1 MLEKEIHAVL
11 ACLQVPS
18 SRIAGIDVTA
28 GRVMLA
34 LTADS
39 GEAKALEPLCRSI
52 EVELLKLDGITK
64 AQVVLT
70 AERPPAPSRPAPSR
84 PAQKPVAPEVTA
96 IVAVASGKG
105 GVGKSTVAA
114 NLAVAAAMN
123 GLRVGLCDIDIFG
136 PSVPILMGSNA
147 GPPPLDDEKR
157 MIPPLAHGIKL
168 MSIGFLVDSK
178 EAMVWRGPMV
188 HSAINQMLRE
198 VAWGPLDLLVLDM
211 PPGTG
216 DAQLTIAQLGR
227 LAGAIIVS
235 TPQDLA
241 LADARRAV
249 TMFGKVNVPILGL
262 VENMSVYCCP
272 NCGHTAEIFG
282 HGGAVREAEKMGVP
296 LLGQIPLD
304 LRVRELGDSGTPI
317 TLALPDSAEAKIFRD
332 MAAAVSGMLKLPTT
346 A

>member
-1 MLEKEIHAVL
+1 MVEKEVRAVL
-11 ACLQVPS
+11 ARLQIPA
-18 SRIAGIDVTA
+18 SRIAGVDVTA
-28 GRVMLA
+28 ERVMLA
-34 LTADS
+34 LTADA

-52 EVELLKLDGITK
+52 EAELLKLAGVSK

-70 AERPPAPSRPAPSR
+70 AERPPAPSRPV
-84 PAQKPVAPEVTA
+84 QKPVAPEVTA

-114 NLAVAAAMN
+114 NLAVAAALN

-317 TLALPDSAEAKIFRD
+317 TLALPDSAEAKIFRA
-332 MAAAVSGMLKLPTT
+332 MAAAVSGMLKLPT
-346 A
+346 AA

>member
-1 MLEKEIHAVL
+1 MLEKEIRGVL
-11 ACLQVPS
+11 SRMQVPP

-28 GRVMLA
+28 ERVMLA
-34 LTADS
+34 LTADA

-52 EVELLKLDGITK
+52 EAELLKLDGISK

-70 AERPPAPSRPAPSR
+70 AEHKPAPSRPV
-84 PAQKPVAPEVTA
+84 QKPVAPEVTA

-114 NLAVAAAMN
+114 NLAVAAALN

-147 GPPPLDDEKR
+147 GPPSLDDEKR

-227 LAGAIIVS
+227 LAGAVIVS
-235 TPQDLA
+235 TPQDMA

-332 MAAAVSGMLKLPTT
+332 MAAAVSGMLKLPT
-346 A
+346 AA

>member
-1 MLEKEIHAVL
+1 MVEKEVRAVL
-11 ACLQVPS
+11 ARLQIPD
-18 SRIAGIDVTA
+18 SRIAGVDVTA

-34 LTADS
+34 LTADA

-52 EVELLKLDGITK
+52 EAELLKLAGVSK

-70 AERPPAPSRPAPSR
+70 AERPPAPSRPV
-84 PAQKPVAPEVTA
+84 QKPVAPEVTA

-114 NLAVAAAMN
+114 NLAVAAALN

-227 LAGAIIVS
+227 LAGAVIVS

-317 TLALPDSAEAKIFRD
+317 TLALPDSAEAKIFRA
-332 MAAAVSGMLKLPTT
+332 MAAAVSGMLKLPT
-346 A
+346 AA

>member
-1 MLEKEIHAVL
+1 MVEKEVRAVL
-11 ACLQVPS
+11 ARLQIPA
-18 SRIAGIDVTA
+18 SRIAGVDVTA
-28 GRVMLA
+28 ERVMLA
-34 LTADS
+34 LTADA

-52 EVELLKLDGITK
+52 EAELLKLAGVSK

-70 AERPPAPSRPAPSR
+70 AERPPAPSRPV
-84 PAQKPVAPEVTA
+84 QKPVAPEVTA

-114 NLAVAAAMN
+114 NLAVAAALN

-227 LAGAIIVS
+227 LAGAVIVS

-317 TLALPDSAEAKIFRD
+317 TLALPDSAEAKIFRA
-332 MAAAVSGMLKLPTT
+332 MAAAVSGMLKIPT
-346 A
+346 AA

>member
-1 MLEKEIHAVL
+1 MMEKEVRSVL
-11 ACLQVPS
+11 ARLQIPD
-18 SRIAGIDVTA
+18 SRIAGVDVTA

-34 LTADS
+34 LTADA
-39 GEAKALEPLCRSI
+39 GEVKALEPLCRSI
-52 EVELLKLDGITK
+52 EAELLKLAGVGK

-70 AERPPAPSRPAPSR
+70 AERPPVPSR
-84 PAQKPVAPEVTA
+84 PAQKPVAPEVAA

-114 NLAVAAAMN
+114 NLAVAAALN

-157 MIPPLAHGIKL
+157 MLPPLAHGVKL
-168 MSIGFLVDSK
+168 MSIGFLVDGK

-188 HSAINQMLRE
+188 HSAINQMLRD

-227 LAGAIIVS
+227 LAGAVIVS

-272 NCGHTAEIFG
+272 NCGYTAEIFG
-282 HGGAVREAEKMGVP
+282 HGGAVREAEKMGVL

-317 TLALPDSAEAKIFRD
+317 TLALPESAEAKIFRD
-332 MAAAVSGMLKLPTT
+332 MAAAVSGRLKLP
-346 A
+346 AVA

>member
-1 MLEKEIHAVL
+1 MLEKEIRAVL
-11 ACLQVPS
+11 ARLQIPA

-28 GRVMLA
+28 ERVMLA
-34 LTADS
+34 LTADA
-39 GEAKALEPLCRSI
+39 GDAKALEPLCRSI
-52 EVELLKLDGITK
+52 EAELLKLAGVSK

-70 AERPPAPSRPAPSR
+70 AERPPAPSRPV
-84 PAQKPVAPEVTA
+84 QKPVAPEVTA

-114 NLAVAAAMN
+114 NLAVAAALN

-168 MSIGFLVDSK
+168 MSIGFMVDGK

-227 LAGAIIVS
+227 LAGAVIVS

-317 TLALPDSAEAKIFRD
+317 TLALPDSAEAKIFRA
-332 MAAAVSGMLKLPTT
+332 MAAAVSGMLKLPT
-346 A
+346 AA

>member
-1 MLEKEIHAVL
+1 MVEKEVRAVL
-11 ACLQVPS
+11 ARLQIPD
-18 SRIAGIDVTA
+18 SRIAGVDVTA

-34 LTADS
+34 LTADA

-52 EVELLKLDGITK
+52 EAELLKLAGVSK

-70 AERPPAPSRPAPSR
+70 AERPPAPSRPV
-84 PAQKPVAPEVTA
+84 QKPVAPEVTA

-114 NLAVAAAMN
+114 NLAVAAALN

-227 LAGAIIVS
+227 LAGAVIVS

-249 TMFGKVNVPILGL
+249 TMFGKVIVPILGL

-317 TLALPDSAEAKIFRD
+317 TLALPDSAEAKIFRA
-332 MAAAVSGMLKLPTT
+332 MAAAVSGMLKLPT
-346 A
+346 AA

>member
-1 MLEKEIHAVL
+1 MMEKEVRSVL
-11 ACLQVPS
+11 ARLQIPA
-18 SRIAGIDVTA
+18 SRIAGVDVTA

-34 LTADS
+34 LTADA

-52 EVELLKLDGITK
+52 EAELLKLAGVSK

-70 AERPPAPSRPAPSR
+70 AERPPVPSR

-114 NLAVAAAMN
+114 NLAVAAALN

-157 MIPPLAHGIKL
+157 MLPPLAHGVKL
-168 MSIGFLVDSK
+168 MSIGFLVDGK

-188 HSAINQMLRE
+188 HSAINQMLRD

-227 LAGAIIVS
+227 LAGAVIVS

-317 TLALPDSAEAKIFRD
+317 TLALPESAEAKIFRD
-332 MAAAVSGMLKLPTT
+332 MAAAVSGRLKLP
-346 A
+346 AVA